1 MCTRKC
7 LEGPECLKAK
17 MSEGLGVSI
26 PDVVEPVVSNYQGA
40 FKPKCI
46 EKVEMSIGRT
56 VKL

>member
-1 MCTRKC
+1 
-7 LEGPECLKAK
+7 